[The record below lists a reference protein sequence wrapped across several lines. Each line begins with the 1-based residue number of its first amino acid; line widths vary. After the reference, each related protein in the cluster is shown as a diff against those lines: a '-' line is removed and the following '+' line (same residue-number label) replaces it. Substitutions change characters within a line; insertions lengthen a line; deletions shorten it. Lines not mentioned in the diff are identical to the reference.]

1 MQRVRPVRMSAT
13 ETAAV
18 WVRWRR
24 GGSISEIGRA
34 MDRSPGSIF
43 YQLATHGG
51 ISPVPR
57 TRSWRALTLHD
68 REEISRGLASG
79 RSLRAISAGLGRAPS
94 TISRE
99 VQRHGGRAQ
108 YRPAAADVC
117 TWYRARRPKPCRL
130 ATSAALRA
138 LVAAKL
144 AADWSPQQIA
154 GWLKQTFPDHP
165 HLQVSHETIYVSLF
179 VQSRG
184 VLKKELFTHLRRR
197 RRMRQARQATTA
209 GQARGRIIDAVSI
222 RERPAAAADRAVPG
236 HWEGD
241 LLSGARNSHIATLVE
256 RRSRFVRL
264 VRLPGKDTVR
274 VVRALSRAVRAL
286 PAGLMASLTW
296 DRGGELA
303 AHRTF
308 TVATDVHVYFC
319 DPQSPWQRGTNENT
333 NGLLRQYFPR
343 GTDLSTYTQADL
355 DAVAQRLNS
364 RPRKTLGYLT
374 RWVRSWTARGSSCP
388 YTHTRSSQP
397 NGRPNTAV
405 TRERKLAIR
414 SKLRPTGTMVT
425 GCPRVV
431 LASAILAA
439 PVRSGSNRPRS
450 WLTPSGKR
458 QTASPSLKAAS
469 TALNISALRLVSAPG
484 SIRR

>member
-108 YRPAAADVC
+108 YRAAAADVC

-197 RRMRQARQATTA
+197 RRRRQARQATTA

-222 RERPAAAADRAVPG
+222 RERPAEAADRAGALGGRPAVGRPKLA
-236 HWEGD
+236 HRD
-241 LLSGARNSHIATLVE
+241 LGRAAIPLRPPRPAAGERHRPRRPCALSGGARASRGLDGLADVGP
-256 RRSRFVRL
+256 RR
-264 VRLPGKDTVR
+264 
-274 VVRALSRAVRAL
+274 
-286 PAGLMASLTW
+286 
-296 DRGGELA
+296 
-303 AHRTF
+303 
-308 TVATDVHVYFC
+308 
-319 DPQSPWQRGTNENT
+319 
-333 NGLLRQYFPR
+333 
-343 GTDLSTYTQADL
+343 
-355 DAVAQRLNS
+355 
-364 RPRKTLGYLT
+364 
-374 RWVRSWTARGSSCP
+374 
-388 YTHTRSSQP
+388 
-397 NGRPNTAV
+397 
-405 TRERKLAIR
+405 
-414 SKLRPTGTMVT
+414 
-425 GCPRVV
+425 
-431 LASAILAA
+431 
-439 PVRSGSNRPRS
+439 
-450 WLTPSGKR
+450 
-458 QTASPSLKAAS
+458 
-469 TALNISALRLVSAPG
+469 
-484 SIRR
+484 

>member
-108 YRPAAADVC
+108 YRAAAADVC

-197 RRMRQARQATTA
+197 RRRRQARQATTA

-222 RERPAAAADRAVPG
+222 RERPAEAADRAGPG

-241 LLSGARNSHIATLVE
+241 LDQQTPKI
-256 RRSRFVRL
+256 
-264 VRLPGKDTVR
+264 P
-274 VVRALSRAVRAL
+274 VVLKT
-286 PAGLMASLTW
+286 PAN
-296 DRGGELA
+296 R
-303 AHRTF
+303 
-308 TVATDVHVYFC
+308 
-319 DPQSPWQRGTNENT
+319 
-333 NGLLRQYFPR
+333 
-343 GTDLSTYTQADL
+343 
-355 DAVAQRLNS
+355 
-364 RPRKTLGYLT
+364 TLG
-374 RWVRSWTARGSSCP
+374 
-388 YTHTRSSQP
+388 
-397 NGRPNTAV
+397 
-405 TRERKLAIR
+405 
-414 SKLRPTGTMVT
+414 
-425 GCPRVV
+425 
-431 LASAILAA
+431 
-439 PVRSGSNRPRS
+439 
-450 WLTPSGKR
+450 
-458 QTASPSLKAAS
+458 
-469 TALNISALRLVSAPG
+469 
-484 SIRR
+484 